1 LRKLLLPAVDAAL
14 VLVLVLCSG
23 FDFTELALVLAVRE
37 WRLAEAVVA
46 LRLAGLSCW
55 ELSRVG

>member
-1 LRKLLLPAVDAAL
+1 